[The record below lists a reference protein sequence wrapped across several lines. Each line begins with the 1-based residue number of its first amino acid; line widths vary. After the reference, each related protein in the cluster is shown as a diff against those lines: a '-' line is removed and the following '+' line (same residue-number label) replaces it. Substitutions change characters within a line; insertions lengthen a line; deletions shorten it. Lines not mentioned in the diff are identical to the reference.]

1 MKTEICLACGGSGEA
16 WYNYG
21 DPFRPDERLE
31 SCRSC
36 GGIGQVRDYSDNEF
50 FQSLDKDTRKL
61 LKKRKTA
68 LEHALEAIKRFKK
81 S

>member
-1 MKTEICLACGGSGEA
+1 METEICLACGGSGEA
-16 WYNYG
+16 WYHYG
-21 DPFRPDERLE
+21 DPFQIDERLE
-31 SCRSC
+31 TCRSC
-36 GGIGQVRDYSDNEF
+36 AGIAQVHDYSDNEF

-68 LEHALEAIKRFKK
+68 LEYALEAIRRFKK